1 MEKVLIRKAGYEYS
15 TLKPTVFEM
24 LESVG
29 SLNIVPGSSVLIKP
43 NLLAPAKPEL
53 AVTTHPLVVRA
64 VVEAVYASSCPSAS
78 PPSLNPA
85 SVPVGCD

>member
-43 NLLAPAKPEL
+43 NLLAPATGQTR
-53 AVTTHPLVVRA
+53 AGSHHPSTGGAR
-64 VVEAVYASSCPSAS
+64 S
-78 PPSLNPA
+78 
-85 SVPVGCD
+85 G